1 MPTVSSSVLD
11 GIEFEGISIS
21 AADFT
26 DGKDADSEVE
36 AGAIAEVATAEVE
49 EDGQLASYSYVRLG
63 DSLDSGNQDSAK
75 GKLFMELN
83 DDDGNL
89 VDERTEFR
97 FVARPKNGNRR
108 TPLTEFIKLRN
119 ANQEDPG
126 KRLPFLP
133 VSRDGRPA
141 VVKGGRIIGI
151 EVRNAATSVSVSRSQ
166 SDFDV
171 PARGG
176 Y

>member
-1 MPTVSSSVLD
+1 MPTVSSSVLE
-11 GIEFEGISIS
+11 GVEFEGISIS

-26 DGKDADSEVE
+26 DGKDADDSIG
-36 AGAIAEVATAEVE
+36 AGEIGEVATAEVE

-63 DSLDSGNQDSAK
+63 DSLDNGNQDSAK
-75 GKLFMELN
+75 GKLFVELN
-83 DDDGNL
+83 DGDGNL

-119 ANQEDPG
+119 ANQEDPS

-141 VVKGGRIIGI
+141 VIKAGRIIGI
-151 EVRNAATSVSVSRSQ
+151 EVRNAATSVRVSRSQ